1 MYHAILCPPQCV
13 LFFPNLLQAI
23 GDGMESRMTLI
34 QEGEDDTGIARMES
48 RTTPIQEEDDEDIT
62 TSDTYTLSPNRL
74 QVGLCLLLEFQ
85 KQCALN
91 TTPHTH
97 MESVLGVLY
106 TVGKIIS

>member
-1 MYHAILCPPQCV
+1 
-13 LFFPNLLQAI
+13 LQAI
-23 GDGMESRMTLI
+23 GDGMESRMPLI

-48 RTTPIQEEDDEDIT
+48 RTTPIQEEDSEDIS

-91 TTPHTH
+91 TTPRTH

-106 TVGKIIS
+106 MVDKIIS